1 MKIDAK
7 KIKQSK
13 FGQILEKPLVKRI
26 LKQWELDV
34 CIWLFLFMTV
44 LQTIQVIT
52 RYLFRYS
59 FVWTEE
65 LSMIMFIWMGW
76 LSISAAVTY
85 RKHMAITALV
95 DILPKKVQRYLKIL
109 VNIIFIVFCACFI
122 GPSLS
127 VVRKFFYGTGATALL
142 KIPKWVP
149 YLIIPVMLAVCIVR
163 LLQDSYRL
171 ATEDE
176 KVLGKSR
183 SSMDFE
189 AYEREYQESLAA
201 KADLENSKGGG

>member
-1 MKIDAK
+1 VKTEVEK
-7 KIKQSK
+7 LKQSK
-13 FGQILEKPLVKRI
+13 LGQILNKPLVKRI
-26 LKQWELDV
+26 LNQWELDFCV
-34 CIWLFLFMTV
+34 WLFLFMTV

-52 RYLFRYS
+52 RYVFRYS
-59 FVWTEE
+59 FVWAEE

-85 RKHMAITALV
+85 RKHMSITALV
-95 DILPKKVQRYLKIL
+95 NTLPKKVQRYIKIL
-109 VNIIFIVFCACFI
+109 SNIIFIIFCACFL
-122 GPSLS
+122 GPSLGMVQS
-127 VVRKFFYGTGATALL
+127 LFKGPGVTALL
-142 KIPKWVP
+142 RIPKWVP
-149 YLIIPVMLAVCIVR
+149 YLIIPVMLLICIVR

-189 AYEREYQESLAA
+189 AYEREYQESLAV
-201 KADLENSKGGG
+201 KATSENSTVGG